1 MPLHRRTL
9 AKAIALSLLAFAG
22 SVLPARAQMGPVLTG
37 AGPINRSMAGAAV
50 AAPIDATG
58 SLFWNPATSSALPS
72 SSLDFG
78 MEILWPQTVVDS
90 SLPANAFGPGIPAVP
105 LAGSNRADNGI
116 FPLPSAG
123 LVYKPED
130 SMMTYGLGMF
140 AVAGFGVNYPAS
152 DPFPKTNPI
161 LTPQFPNGF
170 GFGNI
175 FSELQVLQIVPTAS
189 IQVTDRLSIGGGPTV
204 DIATLRLDPLVIA
217 APDAN
222 GQYPPGA
229 HTRMTWGG
237 GFEVGAFYILGGGW
251 QIGASYKSP
260 QWFEAFHFQSMDELG
275 RPRSVTFNAELP
287 MVVSAGVGYTGLER
301 WVFAADFRWVD
312 FEDAAGFR
320 RSGFSPA
327 GAVLGVGF
335 RSIFAMSLGA
345 QYLLTNNISV
355 RAGYS
360 FNQDP
365 VRDNLTIFS
374 VAAPTNLEHTLYV
387 GASYRVTDALS
398 LSLAYV
404 HGFENSIAGPYIT
417 PLTGPIPGS
426 SVQYTTS
433 ADTFLIGATV
443 RFGCNVN

>member
-1 MPLHRRTL
+1 MFLRRMIL
-9 AKAIALSLLAFAG
+9 AKAFALSLFALAWSA
-22 SVLPARAQMGPVLTG
+22 LPARAQMGPVLTG
-37 AGPINRSMAGAAV
+37 AGPVNRSMGGAAV

-78 MEILWPQTVVDS
+78 MEILWPQTTVAS
-90 SLPANAFGPGIPAVP
+90 SLPADAFGPGIPAVP

-130 SMMTYGLGMF
+130 SMMTYGLGVF
-140 AVAGFGVNYPAS
+140 AVAGFGVNYSAS

-161 LTPQFPNGF
+161 FTPQFPNGF
-170 GFGNI
+170 GFGNV

-204 DIATLRLDPLVIA
+204 SLATLRLDPLFIA
-217 APDAN
+217 TPDAN
-222 GQYPPGA
+222 GQIPGGA

-251 QIGASYKSP
+251 QLGASYKSP
-260 QWFEAFHFQSMDELG
+260 QWFEDFHFQSTDENGL
-275 RPRSVTFNAELP
+275 PRNVTFKVQLP
-287 MVVSAGVGYTGLER
+287 MIASAGVGYTGFER
-301 WVFAADFRWVD
+301 WVLAADFRWVD
-312 FEDAAGFR
+312 FEDADGFR
-320 RSGFSPA
+320 QSGFSPA

-345 QYLLTNNISV
+345 QYLLTDNISL

-360 FNQDP
+360 YNQDP
-365 VRDNLTIFS
+365 VRDSLAIFS
-374 VAAPTNLEHTLYV
+374 LAAPTIIEHTLYV

-404 HGFENSIAGPYIT
+404 HAFENSVTGPYVT

-426 SVQYTTS
+426 SFQNTVS
-433 ADTFLIGATV
+433 VDTFLIGATV
-443 RFGCNVN
+443 RFGCNAN